1 MENYIIETPYLKMP
15 RDVALMMASML
26 SLGKE
31 RKPFITLG
39 YTESDTEYAEPI
51 LNLRWSL
58 VGEWVVLNFKKMFKD
73 DTISFEKFL
82 DLLQT
87 EKDYFKRNQKLAYL
101 CGPGFSSDK
110 LEVEGRCLEDGVT
123 NLFLK
128 LTEKTEIQK
137 GEKKM
142 FLPVVMVQ
150 IERSQNY
157 NSFSAYMYI
166 EEQKSFV
173 NIWWPNE
180 TPNYVKKF
188 LEFEKNMLG
197 ETAG

>member
-1 MENYIIETPYLKMP
+1 MENNYIDTSYLKMP
-15 RDVALMMASML
+15 KDVALVMASML
-26 SLGKE
+26 SLGEE
-31 RKPFITLG
+31 RRPFITLS
-39 YTESDTEYAEPI
+39 YTGSNTEFTEPI

-58 VGEWVVLNFKKMFKD
+58 VGEWVVLNFKKMFKE

-101 CGPGFSSDK
+101 CGPGFDVEK
-110 LEVEGRCLEDGVT
+110 LEVDGRCLEDGVT

-128 LTEKTEIQK
+128 LTDKAEIQK

-142 FLPVVMVQ
+142 FLPVVLVQ

-173 NIWWPNE
+173 SIWWPNE

-197 ETAG
+197 ETTG